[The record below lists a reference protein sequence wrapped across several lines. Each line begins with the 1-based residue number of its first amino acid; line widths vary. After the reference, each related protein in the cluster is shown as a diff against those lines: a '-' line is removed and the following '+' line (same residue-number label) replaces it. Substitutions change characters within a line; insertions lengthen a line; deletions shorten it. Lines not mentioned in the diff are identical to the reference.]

1 MKDIKRYS
9 PVQFKQTPLETENR
23 DNWDIVL
30 KYHGEGE
37 GAFLVDLSHR
47 MRLDLQSSDLKSK
60 KPFGIDVPDVPCSS
74 VLENGFLVNRMNGIQ
89 TSIYHLSGDTV
100 DVPAETEY
108 TDVTENTVFVAIIG
122 SDAFRICEK
131 LSNLDFTDPEKQ
143 VPFLYQGSFS
153 HVPCQIVTIC
163 RDGEKSGLVLTC
175 SRGYGRD
182 MIHAI
187 LHAGEEFGLKP
198 AGEIR
203 FTDWIGSLGTK

>member
-37 GAFLVDLSHR
+37 GPFLVDLSHK
-47 MRLDLQSSDLKSK
+47 MRLDLQGSDLKSN

-74 VLENGFLVNRMNGIQ
+74 VLANGFLVNRMNGTQ
-89 TSIYHLSGDTV
+89 ASIYHLSGDRV

-131 LSNLDFTDPEKQ
+131 LSNLDFTDPEKLP
-143 VPFLYQGSFS
+143 PFLYQGPFS

-187 LHAGEEFGLKP
+187 RHAGEEFGLKP
-198 AGEIR
+198 AGEAR
-203 FTDWIGSLGTK
+203 FNDWIQSM

>member
-9 PVQFKQTPLETENR
+9 PVQFKATPLETENR
-23 DNWDIVL
+23 DNWEVAL

-37 GAFLVDLSHR
+37 GPFLVDLSHR
-47 MRLDLQSSDLKSK
+47 MRLDLQSSDLDAK
-60 KPFGIDVPDVPCSS
+60 KPFGIDVPQVPCTC
-74 VLENGFLVNRMNGIQ
+74 VLANGFLVNRMNGTQ
-89 TSIYHLSGDTV
+89 TSIYHVAGDT
-100 DVPAETEY
+100 PEMPGETEY
-108 TDVTENTVFVAIIG
+108 TDVTENTVFVAIMG
-122 SDAFRICEK
+122 KAAFQICEK

-143 VPFLYQGSFS
+143 PPFLFQGPFS

-198 AGEIR
+198 AGEAK
-203 FTDWIGSLGTK
+203 FTDWIESM